1 MDNWELATK
10 IETISYRIESAN
22 CIIELVATN
31 ISEETNSGA
40 LWSAY
45 DSIKTYIEQLNIL
58 SSEIM
63 ELHKSEKKLANLK
76 KEIDDIDDGRC

>member
-1 MDNWELATK
+1 MDNWELANK

-31 ISEETNSGA
+31 ISEEINSGA

-58 SSEIM
+58 SSEVMDSRI
-63 ELHKSEKKLANLK
+63 KKQPVSKQK
-76 KEIDDIDDGRC
+76 KGQK